1 MKTVPR
7 QELFEAGTI
16 VNMNDQ
22 LKFSDEE
29 FGQMDQSEESI
40 GGQSERGYSTFF
52 EDDTVTI
59 PTVSMSQNSLIFD
72 RCSTNGSIH
81 SHHVQGKW
89 SP

>member
-1 MKTVPR
+1 MKTIER

-22 LKFSDEE
+22 LKFSDED

-40 GGQSERGYSTFF
+40 ENQDRGYSAFF

-59 PTVSMSQNSLIFD
+59 PTVSMSQNSLVFD

-89 SP
+89 SA